1 MISSFSNTKK
11 LSFRVKCD
19 SSTRFPRAYEEETV
33 DFLSLETGIDT
44 LDDGFLDCLSV
55 LDTVRVKEVLG
66 FEIADIEGLLREAAC
81 FF

>member
-1 MISSFSNTKK
+1 MISSFRITKK

-19 SSTRFPRAYEEETV
+19 SSARFSRAYEEETV

-44 LDDGFLDCLSV
+44 LDDSFLDCLSV
-55 LDTVRVKEVLG
+55 LDTVRVKELLG
-66 FEIADIEGLLREAAC
+66 FEIAEIEGLLREAAG